1 MWRLIEFLQRFGNLL
16 LFIGLE
22 ALALLLVFT
31 RNNDH
36 RIISEGF
43 FLEVSGKFQ
52 KANSSVFGYFNLRAE
67 NEKLMAQ
74 NSRLES
80 ELIRSRNYLATYQN
94 CYPEGSHFTVLP
106 DSIFT
111 SSGFRFLPAKVIN
124 NTVDKS
130 YNYLTLDKGRR
141 SGVREGMGIISPD
154 GIVGLV
160 THVSQNY
167 SLALSLL
174 NKKFRVSAKLQGK
187 QNVGTMSWDG
197 HKPNQGILMYI
208 PQTSEIAIGDTVVTS
223 GYSSVFPEDFVVGTV
238 SGFDTD
244 EQDGFFHIRV
254 DLASDFR
261 SLGNVFLVEHH
272 QQAEIDSL
280 EGLAKEDE

>member
-1 MWRLIEFLQRFGNLL
+1 
-16 LFIGLE
+16 
-22 ALALLLVFT
+22 
-31 RNNDH
+31 
-36 RIISEGF
+36 
-43 FLEVSGKFQ
+43 
-52 KANSSVFGYFNLRAE
+52 
-67 NEKLMAQ
+67 
-74 NSRLES
+74 
-80 ELIRSRNYLATYQN
+80 
-94 CYPEGSHFTVLP
+94 
-106 DSIFT
+106 
-111 SSGFRFLPAKVIN
+111 
-124 NTVDKS
+124 
-130 YNYLTLDKGRR
+130 
-141 SGVREGMGIISPD
+141 MGIISPD